1 MITVDGRAV
10 LVVRVDASADDERVA
25 ATKSTL
31 LREATGRVMFVDSG
45 PADVHIA
52 VSPAELRVDA
62 VGIQERRDLG
72 QDVDDTAI
80 IEQTVSLV
88 ARRLNQ
94 HFAPAAS

>member
-31 LREATGRVMFVDSG
+31 LRESTGRVMFVDSG

-52 VSPAELRVDA
+52 VSPAELRIDA
-62 VGIQERRDLG
+62 VGIRERRDLG
-72 QDVDDTAI
+72 QDGDAAV
-80 IEQTVSLV
+80 IEQAVSLL